1 MTVEKIDVSST
12 INKAKELLKKE
23 KCSPALRVAF
33 ELLIQVI
40 TILLNQ
46 KNLNSTNSSKPPS
59 QDPNRPRKPRK
70 DKGKKRKPGGQ
81 KGHQG
86 ATLNPVEKPD
96 EVEQI
101 LIDRRSLPEGD
112 YTSVGFDKRQVFE

>member
-23 KCSPALRVAF
+23 NCSPALRVAF

-59 QDPNRPRKPRK
+59 QGPNRPRKPRK
-70 DKGKKRKPGGQ
+70 DKGKKPGGQ

-101 LIDRRSLPEGD
+101 LIDRRSLPDSEAIIG
-112 YTSVGFDKRQVFE
+112 